1 MVVNLFKKINI
12 FLFAL
17 AISKRSIQHFV
28 NVGKVSSSVTRWG
41 EFWKVCAT
49 NFLTKVGQI
58 FSNWYRLLFEKH
70 HLWVKRLIF
79 IFGQLLWKSGLLFSS
94 TSGHTAGNPTSNLI
108 KWLES
113 RFAFYL
119 KVHPS
124 KLHLNSLSPRWTFLT
139 CAIRSLLVVA
149 RYSQPRR
156 RFKKIV

>member
-1 MVVNLFKKINI
+1 M
-12 FLFAL
+12 FAL

-108 KWLES
+108 KWFLWFYRWVSERVDSSGFES
-113 RFAFYL
+113 IKYHHHEWWKQKIKFVFPFFVLLR
-119 KVHPS
+119 KNR
-124 KLHLNSLSPRWTFLT
+124 KNSFS
-139 CAIRSLLVVA
+139 CGS
-149 RYSQPRR
+149 S
-156 RFKKIV
+156 